1 MKCIKF
7 PLYNKLILIFSFTFL
22 AMKFKLVNYM
32 AKFIK
37 IVNYIKVEENF
48 LLKGLRMIFG
58 LIAFIL
64 AIYALITKKFILMPY
79 IIFSLGLMFLIM
91 GFSELRKGQKTIVP
105 ILFLV
110 SGFNIFVAIFTFF
123 S

>member
-1 MKCIKF
+1 MCIM
-7 PLYNKLILIFSFTFL
+7 LTRYINVYL
-22 AMKFKLVNYM
+22 AMKFKPAHYM
-32 AKFIK
+32 VKFIK
-37 IVNYIKVEENF
+37 IVNFIEVEGDF
-48 LLKGLRMIFG
+48 LLKVLRIIFS

-79 IIFSLGLMFLIM
+79 MIFFLGLMCLIM

-105 ILFLV
+105 ILFLA